1 MPGVPDRE
9 LSSQLYKEY
18 VKLIDNSPLI
28 SKYFKAL
35 RSEIRCTINNS
46 VYRPLAYS
54 VNRLDGRLAVGW
66 LSDESGALPSSYPI
80 LSMKSSQ
87 VTLDERMGI
96 IISTAYESIDNPM
109 TEQVDYAKKVLDGL
123 VENDNIFALL
133 YEPDD
138 PKQWFTDQSLYQAN
152 PLALEVEV
160 IKNSIMEKRQEAI
173 DMPSAMTN
181 FKTKHLN
188 IFVDGNELEQYISL
202 EDLREGK
209 IEVNSYD
216 WKGKEVWLGIDLSQS
231 NDNTSVAM
239 LTYDKAMD
247 KYVAKSWVFY
257 PADREDDKIQREDV
271 PYDQYKRLG
280 LCFACG
286 NRIIDY
292 KFVEDFILSIEDRYG
307 VKVSSITYDKYNAL
321 STVQKLEDKNYLMR
335 EQPQYS
341 KDLHLGTKKFREVVL
356 DRRFLYED
364 NRLFEINVQNAKL
377 DHDTNLNM
385 YINKKKSNGKI
396 DIVDALINCFCTC
409 VIDGVESESVYE
421 DRGFIFW

>member
-1 MPGVPDRE
+1 M
-9 LSSQLYKEY
+9 
-18 VKLIDNSPLI
+18 
-28 SKYFKAL
+28 
-35 RSEIRCTINNS
+35 
-46 VYRPLAYS
+46 
-54 VNRLDGRLAVGW
+54 
-66 LSDESGALPSSYPI
+66 
-80 LSMKSSQ
+80 
-87 VTLDERMGI
+87 
-96 IISTAYESIDNPM
+96 
-109 TEQVDYAKKVLDGL
+109 
-123 VENDNIFALL
+123 
-133 YEPDD
+133 
-138 PKQWFTDQSLYQAN
+138 
-152 PLALEVEV
+152 
-160 IKNSIMEKRQEAI
+160 
-173 DMPSAMTN
+173 
-181 FKTKHLN
+181 
-188 IFVDGNELEQYISL
+188 
-202 EDLREGK
+202 
-209 IEVNSYD
+209 
-216 WKGKEVWLGIDLSQS
+216 WLGIDLSQS

-280 LCFACG
+280 LCYACG